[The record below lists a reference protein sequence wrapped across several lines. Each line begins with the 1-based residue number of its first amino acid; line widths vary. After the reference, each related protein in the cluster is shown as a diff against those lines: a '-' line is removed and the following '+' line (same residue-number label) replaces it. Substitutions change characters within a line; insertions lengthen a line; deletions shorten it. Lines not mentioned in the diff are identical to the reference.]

1 MAGFFPLYSGS
12 TGNCTYIGSRGK
24 GILID
29 AGASAKGIL
38 ELLGEKQISPDSIVA
53 IFITH
58 EHADHIKGLGA
69 LLKKIKAP
77 VAASAKTL
85 AAVAEHC
92 KLPADT
98 VLFEMN
104 DAAIDFSGFNIK
116 HFCTSHDC
124 EGSGGYAVITPDD
137 KKISVCTDLGVVT
150 DSVRKTLLGSDLVML
165 ESNHDIKM
173 LKNGPYPPQL
183 KLRIMSDLGHL
194 SNNACAAELP
204 ALMNSGT
211 IRFVLGHLSMHNNL
225 PALAKA
231 AAKGALADLC
241 AKEGVDY
248 ILEVAKPQNANGDI
262 IYL

>member
-1 MAGFFPLYSGS
+1 MASFYSLYSGS
-12 TGNCTYIGSRGK
+12 TGNCTYIGARHR

-38 ELLGEKQISPDSIVA
+38 SKLEKKDILHESIAA

-58 EHADHIKGLGA
+58 EHTDHIKGLGA
-69 LLKKIKAP
+69 LLKKIKVP
-77 VAASAKTL
+77 VAASAQTL

-92 KLPADT
+92 KLPADA
-98 VLFEMN
+98 VLFEMS
-104 DAAIDFSGFNIK
+104 DATAEFSGFNVSR
-116 HFCTSHDC
+116 FSTSHDC
-124 EGSGGYAVITPDD
+124 EGSGGYTVITPDD

-150 DSVRKTLLGSDLVML
+150 DGVREALRGSDLVL
-165 ESNHDIKM
+165 IESNHDIKM

-211 IRFVLGHLSMHNNL
+211 SRYVLGHLSMHNNL
-225 PALAKA
+225 PALAA
-231 AAKGALADLC
+231 AAARGALADLC
-241 AKEGVDY
+241 AKENQDY
-248 ILEVAKPQNANGDI
+248 ILKVAQPQNLNGDI